1 MNEISLKRLAL
12 IKRLFMLGVAQSYE
26 PEPLNG
32 FSIFSFHDSLE
43 MFVKLCTDSKGIK
56 SKGAPSLMDYF
67 TIIPELGMQPQ
78 INNLN
83 IITILR

>member
-32 FSIFSFHDSLE
+32 FSILSFHDSLE
-43 MFVKLCTDSKGIK
+43 MFVNCV
-56 SKGAPSLMDYF
+56 
-67 TIIPELGMQPQ
+67 Q
-78 INNLN
+78 ILKA
-83 IITILR
+83 LRVKEHLL